1 MDPIST
7 IIGLFIGLLI
17 WGFILRA
24 IFNVGTKTRHIKAQ
38 TELLYLLV
46 AKENEEQAADVLYR
60 NGFLKRLRKNHTKE

>member
-1 MDPIST
+1 MEPISI
-7 IIGLFIGLLI
+7 IIGLFIGLII

-24 IFNVGTKTRHIKAQ
+24 IFNVETKTRHIKAQ

-60 NGFLKRLRKNHTKE
+60 NDLLKRPRKESKE

>member
-1 MDPIST
+1 MEPISI
-7 IIGLFIGLLI
+7 IIGQLIGLII

-24 IFNVGTKTRHIKAQ
+24 IFNVETKTRHIKAQ

-60 NGFLKRLRKNHTKE
+60 NDLLKRPRKESKE